1 VAPSH
6 PLALVL
12 PALLADTAGHICGIG
27 AVPEVAPTSGH
38 QGSLE
43 RGRPRFI
50 CLGEPPHLIRC
61 QGEVAQRQTEWFAVA
76 DRVEE
81 LLAYFDGQT
90 CSRFRPCAN
99 TGNVAVRSPACGA
112 ATASVPPCPAP
123 VRRFRD
129 GAGLAEL
136 LKRPRRL

>member
-1 VAPSH
+1 MRH
-6 PLALVL
+6 
-12 PALLADTAGHICGIG
+12 C
-27 AVPEVAPTSGH
+27 AVPEVAPTSGR

-50 CLGEPPHLIRC
+50 GLGDPPHLVRC
-61 QGEVAQRQTEWFAVA
+61 QGEVAERQAEWFAVA

-99 TGNVAVRSPACGA
+99 TGNVAVSSPHVAQLQPAFHRALLPCA
-112 ATASVPPCPAP
+112 A
-123 VRRFRD
+123 
-129 GAGLAEL
+129 
-136 LKRPRRL
+136 